1 MIVST
6 TKTVVRLVLWMIAVL
21 LSIWGA
27 LPSLVPGHT
36 NPLAVLVAIACLLGG
51 AWREG
56 RKCSCRPLFF
66 VYGCIGGLIFLPLIY
81 PNNRDLL
88 AQATT
93 PNPAQ
98 RAEDWFL
105 TVTCII
111 GVVIAG
117 VACRV
122 LAADAYT
129 HYEDQQKRTGRCRKC
144 GSLSHGQ
151 PDRVC
156 PECGAPFD
164 DGSTT

>member
-6 TKTVVRLVLWMIAVL
+6 TKTVVRLVLWLIAVL
-21 LSIWGA
+21 LSMWGA
-27 LPSLVPGHT
+27 LPSLVPGHV

-56 RKCSCRPLFF
+56 RKCSHRPLFF
-66 VYGCIGGLIFLPLIY
+66 VYGCMGGLAFIPLIY
-81 PNNRDLL
+81 PDRRYLL

-98 RAEDWFL
+98 QADDWVF
-105 TVTCII
+105 TITCIL
-111 GVVIAG
+111 GVLLAG

-122 LAADAYT
+122 LAMDAYVQ
-129 HYEDQQKRTGRCRKC
+129 YEDRQKRTGRCRQC
-144 GSLSHGQ
+144 GSLSHGL

-156 PECGAPFD
+156 PKCGAPFD
-164 DGSTT
+164 DGGTT